1 MSTTEALRTQLDALQ
16 VERNRLMAQNR
27 KLQDKQPERASAV
40 DMEGELTETQEE
52 NVRLAHTVTQLEAE
66 QERRGRETAQERE
79 ALEALTHEAAALR
92 E

>member
-1 MSTTEALRTQLDALQ
+1 MSTTEALRTQLDVLQ

-52 NVRLAHTVTQLEAE
+52 NVHLAHTVTQLEAE
-66 QERRGRETAQERE
+66 QERRGQETAQERE
-79 ALEALTHEAAALR
+79 ALEALTREAAALR